1 LLTVDF
7 DRLGI
12 GPGTRVLDIGCGMGR
27 HSFEAFRRGGLVTA
41 ADLDTDALTE
51 VDKIG
56 LAMVEAGEVPG
67 GARLNTVVENV
78 LDLRFPD
85 HSFDVVI
92 ASEILEHIR
101 DDRRAM
107 AEITRVLRPGGLA
120 AVTVPRRG
128 PEEICWLL
136 SDDYHETPGGHVRI
150 YRADELVRR
159 LSEAGLRPSATA
171 HAHALHSPYWWLKCA
186 VGVRRDDATL
196 PRLYHRFLVW
206 DMVNRPRVTRAL
218 ESALNP
224 AIGKSFVVYLDKP
237 GPRKPAARKPAARR
251 PRSAPTARR
260 ARRAPT

>member
-1 LLTVDF
+1 MLTVDF

-12 GPGTRVLDIGCGMGR
+12 EPGTRVLDIGCGMGR
-27 HSFEAFRRGGLVTA
+27 HSFEAFRRGAIVTA
-41 ADLDTDALTE
+41 ADLDSGALAE

-56 LAMVEAGEVPG
+56 QAMVDAGEVPS
-67 GARLNTVVENV
+67 GARLNTVVETV
-78 LDLRFPD
+78 LDMRFPD

-92 ASEILEHIR
+92 ASEILEHIP
-101 DDRRAM
+101 DDRGAM

-128 PEEICWLL
+128 PEEVCWLL
-136 SDDYHETPGGHVRI
+136 SDDYHEAPGGHVRI

-159 LSEAGLRPSATA
+159 LRAAGLRPRGTA

-186 VGVRRDDATL
+186 VGVRRDDASL

-237 GPRKPAARKPAARR
+237 ETRRPAARKPRATSRR
-251 PRSAPTARR
+251 SRR
-260 ARRAPT
+260 ATA